1 MNLGFSHEFFRR
13 FSLSSGIFYF
23 FNSALNFGRDPPQP
37 FNGGLESIVHFFK
50 TIFYPLLGH
59 IRPFLLYF
67 IFISFSLSFFL
78 SFFFTF
84 SFRCNF
90 LIFLKKKKKKE
101 AKVKKKKKREEAKTQ
116 IQEKRADM

>member
-59 IRPFLLYF
+59 IRPFLLYL
-67 IFISFSLSFFL
+67 SFSFFSLVFYFTFSLYFYRFYIRFRFGANFFL
-78 SFFFTF
+78 SFQK
-84 SFRCNF
+84 R
-90 LIFLKKKKKKE
+90 LKPRQKF
-101 AKVKKKKKREEAKTQ
+101 
-116 IQEKRADM
+116 